1 MNRAITLVADGQKGF
16 VKLEPFFWLGGGGR
30 RSKVHVMVR
39 TPKLLYVVLTPKT
52 Q

>member
-16 VKLEPFFWLGGGGR
+16 VNVGTFFWLEGKR